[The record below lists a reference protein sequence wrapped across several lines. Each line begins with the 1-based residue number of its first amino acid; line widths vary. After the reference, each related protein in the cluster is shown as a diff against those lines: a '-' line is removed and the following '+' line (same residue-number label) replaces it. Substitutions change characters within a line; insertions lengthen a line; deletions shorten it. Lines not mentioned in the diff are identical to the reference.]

1 MFIHFCVSTVG
12 HSSTSV
18 LAAPDSSATMNA
30 LRDDV
35 KENVM
40 SNSIG
45 EMKEENIAMSVAAT
59 TNADSTHV
67 TSTTHSHNR
76 TEKNRTTSARIKK
89 WVKHGGDETENR
101 LWGNYLAWNLNIND
115 IKLVNGASIR
125 KDALLRTRCLSVFVL
140 VCSMCLRLL
149 YVARLDVCLHVY
161 NDVFNVM

>member
-1 MFIHFCVSTVG
+1 MTTFAFKTCNRSGAGTFRFVSLYSHLSRFTHESVKKKNGNGKETGWLWHFLCSACSIFIYIQSMFLLFCVSTVG

-89 WVKHGGDETENR
+89 
-101 LWGNYLAWNLNIND
+101 
-115 IKLVNGASIR
+115 
-125 KDALLRTRCLSVFVL
+125 
-140 VCSMCLRLL
+140 
-149 YVARLDVCLHVY
+149 
-161 NDVFNVM
+161 